1 MTVINHD
8 SADASDADPRSDRYR
23 TDGGGPDDDRPE
35 SGRDVDSTGDA
46 VPKADR
52 EPETAPE
59 PTGPTQGPGGREIV
73 VPLRLYKTVIVFST
87 LIAIVTFVGGFVLID
102 AATLQ
107 VSLLRSAVTSLL
119 RGIGITP
126 DPDVLTAVLALAGLA
141 SIVFGSTVYVYGTRF
156 RAQGM
161 GKSQE
166 DSDEG

>member
-1 MTVINHD
+1 MD
-8 SADASDADPRSDRYR
+8 DER
-23 TDGGGPDDDRPE
+23 PD
-35 SGRDVDSTGDA
+35 SGRNVDSTGDA

-52 EPETAPE
+52 EANAGAE
-59 PTGPTQGPGGREIV
+59 PTGPTEGPGGREVV

-107 VSLLRSAVTSLL
+107 VSLLRSTVAGVLEGL
-119 RGIGITP
+119 GITP
-126 DPDVLTAVLALAGLA
+126 NADVLTVVLALAGLA